1 MKSVMISTLNISI
14 LVLVILFSH
23 SNAKSLNSN
32 TRTIVLND
40 NSILSGIASV
50 TCSPNGKY
58 FVVHDSRMKA
68 ALYDM
73 QGNLL
78 RTWFYSDS
86 LYGMV
91 YGKKSDDYFR
101 FIKNLTTPKHI
112 LKDKRL
118 AALPLEK
125 RQQIIEN
132 NKLAENLIECPVDGL
147 IWKTDTVFLPL
158 NRKQF
163 ISQLFGFKAFFLND
177 SIFRLN
183 SVIPTLLL
191 NMDTYDLDHKYPQK
205 NAVLSKHTIVEYD
218 ISKEKETGYVLQ
230 KGTDSITQSAGYDVL
245 VNDDDRYIY
254 KDIRPM
260 CWDGEDYECYD
271 DKDYYNNV
279 LGKYDLSSGN
289 IVSRIGYI
297 PHAYRIK
304 QLSRGLYR
312 ANSCKLDN
320 QIILS
325 FSDWDSVQVWEND
338 ILKNILP
345 LNIPVSNK
353 KYFESLK
360 ENDGKINTA
369 GKLKE
374 FYIHNI
380 WPEAK
385 ENFIICFYQK
395 LEKSDSFLY
404 VFQRY
409 SKEGNLLQNKEILL
423 PNKEAADAIGYITE
437 TGQAVYSSLDKDE
450 NWLLNIVDI
459 WGDK

>member
-1 MKSVMISTLNISI
+1 MISI
-14 LVLVILFSH
+14 LYKSIVVLLLIFSH
-23 SNAKSLNSN
+23 SIVKSSSSN
-32 TRTIVLND
+32 TTFLVLKDISN
-40 NSILSGIASV
+40 LSGITSV
-50 TCSPNGKY
+50 SSSPNGNH
-58 FVVHDSRMKA
+58 FVVHDSKMKA
-68 ALYDM
+68 ALYDR

-91 YGKKSDDYFR
+91 YGKKSEDYFK
-101 FIKNLTTPKHI
+101 FVKNLTTPKHI

-132 NKLAENLIECPVDGL
+132 NKLAANLIECPVDGL
-147 IWKTDTVFLPL
+147 IWKTDTLFLPL

-163 ISQLFGFKAFFLND
+163 ISQLFGFKAFFLSD
-177 SIFRLN
+177 SVFRLN

-205 NAVLSKHTIVEYD
+205 NAVLSKHVIVEYD
-218 ISKEKETGYVLQ
+218 ISKGKETVFVLQ
-230 KGTDSITQSAGYDVL
+230 KGTDSITQSGGYDVL
-245 VNDDDRYIY
+245 VNEDHKYIY

-271 DKDYYNNV
+271 DKDYYNNA
-279 LGKYDLSSGN
+279 LGKYDLSTGD

-320 QIILS
+320 NILLS
-325 FSDWDSVQVWEND
+325 FSDWDSVQVWENA
-338 ILKNILP
+338 ILKNVIP
-345 LNIPVSNK
+345 LKIPVSNK

-360 ENDGKINTA
+360 ESEGKINNA

-374 FYIHNI
+374 FYIQNI

-385 ENFIICFYQK
+385 DNFVICFYQK
-395 LEKSDSFLY
+395 LEKADSFLY

-423 PNKEAADAIGYITE
+423 PSKEAADAIGYITE